1 MQGLLGLRVKW
12 RRRLQGLLGL
22 MVKWRPHLSYC
33 LGVGSAELMGE
44 WVALRSQQEEGCG
57 MQGGVWMLQKQRPPP
72 LRLTTLWWWQ
82 VVQEREA
89 GALCASC
96 WGECVGQ

>member
-1 MQGLLGLRVKW
+1 MKW

-44 WVALRSQQEEGCG
+44 WVALRWQQEEGCG
-57 MQGGVWMLQKQRPPP
+57 MQGGVWMLQKLPL
-72 LRLTTLWWWQ
+72 LRLAALWLGR
-82 VVQEREA
+82 VAQEREA

-96 WGECVGQ
+96 WGECAGQ